1 MSDKIRVLIVDDVAT
16 TRENIVKLIQFQ
28 PEIEAVGQAGNGE
41 EALFQAKALRPDVV
55 LMDINM
61 PGMDGITAT
70 ERLTVEVPET
80 TIIIMSVQGEQEYLR
95 RAMMAGAKNYLTK
108 PFTGDELIQAV
119 RQSVSRDRQV
129 RDALRVKSGVKSP
142 GKVISVFAGKGGVG
156 KTMLAVNLAVALA
169 KRPDTKVAIVDAD
182 IQFGDVP
189 LFLNIMP
196 RSTIADVLPDAEHLD
211 DQTLA
216 AYMTPYNESIQ
227 VLAAPLRPEQAEMVS
242 GYLIG
247 AVVKQL
253 RNLYDFVIID
263 TAVAFNEVTIAALDA
278 ADTVVVLAA
287 LDLPAVKNAKLALEI
302 LQSLGYTEE
311 KIQLVINSVHSDGG
325 IEPREVQESL
335 KKEIAMTLPTDGKT
349 VVNSIN
355 KGIPFSLAQPE
366 TLLAQKILALAAHLA
381 PWNPDTTA
389 TTNKPSLR
397 FKLFG
402 R

>member
-142 GKVISVFAGKGGVG
+142 GKVISVFSGKGGVG

-169 KRPDTKVAIVDAD
+169 ARPDTKVAIVDAD

-189 LFLNIMP
+189 IFLNLLP

-211 DQTLA
+211 DKTLA
-216 AYMTPYNESIQ
+216 AYMTPYNDSIQ
-227 VLAAPLRPEQAEMVS
+227 VLAAPLRPEQAELVS
-242 GYLIG
+242 GYLVG
-247 AVVKQL
+247 AVVKQM
-253 RNLYDFVIID
+253 RSAYDFIIID

-278 ADTVVVLAA
+278 ADTVLVLAA

-302 LQSLGYTEE
+302 LQSLGYAEG
-311 KIQLVINSVHSDGG
+311 KIQLVVNSVHSDGG

-335 KKEIAMTLPTDGKT
+335 KKEIVMTLPTDGKT

-366 TLLAQKILALAAHLA
+366 TLLAQKVLALAAQLA
-381 PWNPDTTA
+381 PWNPDSTPPA
-389 TTNKPSLR
+389 NKPGLR

>member
-41 EALFQAKALRPDVV
+41 EALLQAKALRPDVV

-80 TIIIMSVQGEQEYLR
+80 TIVIMSVQGEQEYLR

-108 PFTGDELIQAV
+108 PFTGDEMIQAV
-119 RQSVSRDRQV
+119 QQSVSRDRQV
-129 RDALRVKSGVKSP
+129 RDALRHQSGAKTP
-142 GKVISVFAGKGGVG
+142 GKVITLFSGKGGAG

-189 LFLNIMP
+189 LFMNLMP
-196 RSTIADVLPDAEHLD
+196 RSTIADVLPDADHLD
-211 DQTLA
+211 NKTLA
-216 AYMTPYNESIQ
+216 AYMTPYNDSIQ
-227 VLAAPLRPEQAEMVS
+227 VLAAPLRPEQAETVS
-242 GYLIG
+242 GFLIG

-253 RNLYDFVIID
+253 RSSYDFTIID
-263 TAVAFNEVTIAALDA
+263 TAAAFNEVAIAALDA
-278 ADTVVVLAA
+278 ADTVLVLAA

-302 LQSLGYTEE
+302 LQSLGYAEE
-311 KIQLVINSVHSDGG
+311 KLQLVINSVHSDGG

-335 KKEIAMTLPTDGKT
+335 KKDVVITLPTDGKT

-355 KGIPFSLAQPE
+355 KGIPFVATQLES
-366 TLLAQKILALAAHLA
+366 LLAQKILALADKLA
-381 PWNPDTTA
+381 PWTQDTA
-389 TTNKPSLR
+389 TAESKAGLR
-397 FKLFG
+397 FK
-402 R
+402 

>member
-28 PEIEAVGQAGNGE
+28 PEIEAVGQASNGE

-95 RAMMAGAKNYLTK
+95 RAMIAGAKNYLTK

-129 RDALRVKSGVKSP
+129 RDALRMNSGVKAP
-142 GKVISVFAGKGGVG
+142 GMVISVFAGKGGVG

-182 IQFGDVP
+182 IQFGDVS
-189 LFLNIMP
+189 LFLNLMP

-216 AYMTPYNESIQ
+216 AYMTPYNGSIQ

-253 RNLYDFVIID
+253 RSSYDFIIID

-287 LDLPAVKNAKLALEI
+287 LDLPSVKNAKLALEI
-302 LQSLGYTEE
+302 LQSLGYAEE
-311 KIQLVINSVHSDGG
+311 KIQLVVNSVHSDGG

-349 VVNSIN
+349 VVDSIN
-355 KGIPFSLAQPE
+355 KGIPFSFAQSE
-366 TLLAQKILALAAHLA
+366 TMLAQKILALASRLA
-381 PWNPDTTA
+381 PWNPDTTSS
-389 TTNKPSLR
+389 TNKPGLR
-397 FKLFG
+397 FKLF
-402 R
+402 RR

>member
-41 EALFQAKALRPDVV
+41 EALLQAKALRPDVV

-80 TIIIMSVQGEQEYLR
+80 TIVIMSVQGEQEYLR

-108 PFTGDELIQAV
+108 PFTGDEMIQAV
-119 RQSVSRDRQV
+119 QQSVSRDRQV
-129 RDALRVKSGVKSP
+129 RDALRHQSGAKTP
-142 GKVISVFAGKGGVG
+142 GKVITLFSGKGGAG

-189 LFLNIMP
+189 LFMNLMP
-196 RSTIADVLPDAEHLD
+196 RSTIADVLPDADHLD
-211 DQTLA
+211 NKTLA
-216 AYMTPYNESIQ
+216 AYMTPYNDSIQ
-227 VLAAPLRPEQAEMVS
+227 VLAAPLRPEQAETVS
-242 GYLIG
+242 GFLIG

-253 RNLYDFVIID
+253 RSSYDFTIID
-263 TAVAFNEVTIAALDA
+263 TAAAFNEVAIAALDA
-278 ADTVVVLAA
+278 ADTVLVLAA

-302 LQSLGYTEE
+302 LQSLGYAEE
-311 KIQLVINSVHSDGG
+311 KLQLVINSVHSDGG

-335 KKEIAMTLPTDGKT
+335 KKDVVITLPTDGKT

-355 KGIPFSLAQPE
+355 KGIPFVATQLES
-366 TLLAQKILALAAHLA
+366 LLAQKILALADKLA
-381 PWNPDTTA
+381 PWNSDTA
-389 TTNKPSLR
+389 TAAGKAGLR

>member
-28 PEIEAVGQAGNGE
+28 PEIEAVGQASNGE

-61 PGMDGITAT
+61 PGMDGITAA

-189 LFLNIMP
+189 LFLNLMP

-211 DQTLA
+211 EQTLA
-216 AYMTPYNESIQ
+216 AYMTSYNESIR
-227 VLAAPLRPEQAEMVS
+227 VLAAPLRPEQAELVS
-242 GYLIG
+242 GYLLG
-247 AVVKQL
+247 TVVKQL
-253 RNLYDFVIID
+253 RSAYDYVIID
-263 TAVAFNEVTIAALDA
+263 TAVTFNEVTIAALDA
-278 ADTVVVLAA
+278 ADTVLVVTA

-302 LQSLGYTEE
+302 LQSLGYAAE
-311 KIQLVINSVHSDGG
+311 KIKLVINSVHSEGG

-335 KKEIAMTLPTDGKT
+335 KKEIVLTLPTDGKT

-355 KGIPFSLAQPE
+355 KGVPFCLTQPE
-366 TLLAQKILALAAHLA
+366 TLLAQKIMALADQLA
-381 PWNPDTTA
+381 PWNPDA
-389 TTNKPSLR
+389 TSSPTKTGLR

>member
-16 TRENIVKLIQFQ
+16 TRENIVKLMQFQ
-28 PEIEAVGQAGNGE
+28 PEIEAVGQASNGE

-61 PGMDGITAT
+61 PGMDGIAAA

-95 RAMMAGAKNYLTK
+95 RAMLAGAKNYLTK

-119 RQSVSRDRQV
+119 KQSVNRDRQV

-142 GKVISVFAGKGGVG
+142 GKLISVFAGKGGTG

-189 LFLNIMP
+189 LFLNLMP

-211 DQTLA
+211 EQTLA
-216 AYMTPYNESIQ
+216 AYMTAYNDSIQ
-227 VLAAPLRPEQAEMVS
+227 VLAAPLRPEQAELVS
-242 GYLIG
+242 GYLLG
-247 AVVKQL
+247 AVVKQM
-253 RNLYDFVIID
+253 RGAYDYVIID
-263 TAVAFNEVTIAALDA
+263 TAAAFNEVTIAALDA

-302 LQSLGYTEE
+302 MQSLGYPAE
-311 KIQLVINSVHSDGG
+311 KIKLVINSVHSEGG

-335 KKEIAMTLPTDGKT
+335 KKEILLTLPTDAKT

-355 KGIPFSLAQPE
+355 KGIPFCLAQPE
-366 TLLAQKILALAAHLA
+366 ALLSQKIFAIAAQLA
-381 PWNPDTTA
+381 PWNPDTTSS
-389 TTNKPSLR
+389 TTKPGLR